1 MTLTMVP
8 SADRLPAVLPTAR
21 LTASGMPVPEV
32 RAELRRIDD
41 VRNVGSVALCW
52 AQALVIIGGAA
63 AIGRWWAYLAAIVL
77 MGPTFAR
84 FAIAAHEAAHKLL
97 FTNKRAND
105 VVGRWLLAYPAFVPF
120 DVYRRSHFA
129 HHKEEFGP
137 REPDMNLYVGYPVTR
152 ASLRRKL
159 QRDAVGISGWKNLK
173 PLVKALFS
181 PGARPIAL
189 RILGAQ
195 VVVLALFTL
204 AGRPELY
211 PLLWLLPWMTS
222 WRVINRLRS
231 IAEHGG
237 MERSPD
243 RRRTTHHVRQS
254 RLASFWLVPL
264 NTGWHLAHHVDM
276 GVPWR
281 NLPALHRELVDAG
294 WVTPDLEY
302 RSYRALWRALASRP
316 PAPPATVSAGP
327 AEGAAGGKV
336 AAEPGV
342 VRP

>member
-1 MTLTMVP
+1 MAMDTLDRTMDRTQGGTTMVP
-8 SADRLPAVLPTAR
+8 SGERLPDVLPTER
-21 LTASGMPVPEV
+21 LTASGMPVPAI

-41 VRNVGSVALCW
+41 RRNAGSVVLAW
-52 AQALVIIGGAA
+52 GQALVTIGVAA
-63 AIGRWWAYLAAIVL
+63 WIAHPLTYLLAIVL
-77 MGPTFAR
+77 MGPAFAR
-84 FAIAAHEAAHKLL
+84 FAIMAHEGAHKLL

-120 DVYRRSHFA
+120 EAYRRSHFA

-137 REPDMNLYVGYPVTR
+137 HEPDMNLYQGYPVTR

-159 QRDAVGISGWKNLK
+159 QRDAVGVSGWKNLK
-173 PLVKALFS
+173 PLVLALRS
-181 PGARPIAL
+181 ALARPVAL
-189 RILGAQ
+189 RILAAQ
-195 VVVLALFTL
+195 AVLLALFAL

-211 PLLWLLPWMTS
+211 LFLWLLPWMTT
-222 WRVINRLRS
+222 WRVLNRLRS

-237 MERSPD
+237 MERSAD

-254 RLASFWLVPL
+254 RLAGFWMVPL

-281 NLPALHRELVDAG
+281 NLPQLHEELVEAG

-302 RSYRALWRALASRP
+302 PSYRALWRALASRP
-316 PAPPATVSAGP
+316 GVTAP
-327 AEGAAGGKV
+327 
-336 AAEPGV
+336 
-342 VRP
+342 

>member
-1 MTLTMVP
+1 VYDWIDMTMTMVP
-8 SADRLPAVLPTAR
+8 SDDRLPDVLPTAR
-21 LTASGMPVPEV
+21 LTASAMPVPEV
-32 RAELRRIDD
+32 RSGLRQIDD

-52 AQALVIIGGAA
+52 AQALAIIGGAVV
-63 AIGRWWAYLAAIVL
+63 IGHPVGYLAAIVL

-97 FTNKRAND
+97 FSNKRAND

-120 DVYRRSHFA
+120 DIYRRSHFA
-129 HHKEEFGP
+129 HHKDEFGP

-152 ASLRRKL
+152 ASFRRKL
-159 QRDAVGISGWKNLK
+159 RRDAVGISGWKNLK
-173 PLVKALFS
+173 PLLKAIFS
-181 PGARPIAL
+181 SSARPIAL
-189 RILGAQ
+189 RILVAQ
-195 VVVLALFTL
+195 LGILALFTL

-237 MERSPD
+237 MERSAD

-254 RLASFWLVPL
+254 RLAGFWLVPF

-281 NLPALHRELVDAG
+281 NLPRLHEELVAAG

-302 RSYRALWRALASRP
+302 PSYRALWRALASRP
-316 PAPPATVSAGP
+316 AAPAATGRP
-327 AEGAAGGKV
+327 GASDGRV
-336 AAEPGV
+336 AAA
-342 VRP
+342 